1 MIFFFLS
8 TPNGCIYISSD
19 RLLAFFSLT
28 FPTFSSASARGTLA
42 LKMISRPALTSLLLT
57 RIFKS
62 RGADH
67 SAAPCFFQLALCHAL
82 CRFHHIFNKNSV
94 TTGGVV
100 DKHVC
105 VLMIPTKP
113 LNFRK
118 PRIQVN
124 YDFAIGSLIVI
135 NLFKNDL

>member
-1 MIFFFLS
+1 MHP
-8 TPNGCIYISSD
+8 TPH
-19 RLLAFFSLT
+19 
-28 FPTFSSASARGTLA
+28 PTSLA
-42 LKMISRPALTSLLLT
+42 LGHLPLEGKSLACCGQHV
-57 RIFKS
+57 FNED
-62 RGADH
+62 AV
-67 SAAPCFFQLALCHAL
+67 AA
-82 CRFHHIFNKNSV
+82 
-94 TTGGVV
+94 GGVV
-100 DKHVC
+100 YQHVC